1 MTCGRLI
8 SLERIA
14 KVCANARNPSQS
26 LMNIYD
32 ITMQGL
38 GMTSR
43 QRKMEI
49 QAAIQRKRD
58 RLAEKAAADVALQG
72 SSPWS

>member
-14 KVCANARNPSQS
+14 KVCANARNPSQN

-38 GMTSR
+38 GLTAG
-43 QRKMEI
+43 QRELEI

-58 RLAEKAAADVALQG
+58 RRAAEIAADVALQG
-72 SSPWS
+72 SAPWS